1 MKRCIFGAV
10 LLAALLIAGLFA
22 QNCMNAL
29 HLPTAALLQ
38 EAGECARDND
48 WLGAESALA
57 QAQSRWQ
64 KSQSLTAALADHTPM
79 EDADA
84 LFTQLKVFAAERET
98 THFAALCAEL
108 SGRVA
113 AMADAHT
120 LTWQN
125 VL

>member
-1 MKRCIFGAV
+1 MKRCIFGPI
-10 LLAALLIAGLFA
+10 LLAALLTAGLFA
-22 QNCMNAL
+22 QSRMNAL
-29 HLPTAALLQ
+29 HLPTAALLLD
-38 EAGECARDND
+38 AGEYAREND
-48 WLGAESALA
+48 WQGAEAALT

-64 KSQSLTAALADHTPM
+64 KAQKLTAALADHTPM

-84 LFTQLKVFAAERET
+84 LFTQLKVFAAEREA

-113 AMADAHT
+113 AIADAHT

>member
-1 MKRCIFGAV
+1 MKRCIFGPI
-10 LLAALLIAGLFA
+10 LLASLLIVGLLA
-22 QNCMNAL
+22 QSRMNAL

-38 EAGECARDND
+38 EAGEYAREND
-48 WLGAESALA
+48 WQRAESALDR
-57 QAQSRWQ
+57 AQSRWQ

-84 LFTQLKVFAAERET
+84 LFIQLKVFAAERET

-113 AMADAHT
+113 AIADAHT